1 MDIFGVED
9 GVQLCGF
16 GNFEGLKVDEIWRI
30 FNSGTYLSYSVHAF
44 EHIKSVV
51 HEILHIFDVHVFV
64 KFYPRSEINKS
75 PSWEWS
81 FQVLLAF

>member
-1 MDIFGVED
+1 M
-9 GVQLCGF
+9 
-16 GNFEGLKVDEIWRI
+16 DEIWRI

-64 KFYPRSEINKS
+64 KSIMGMVLSGPTGVLRIVL
-75 PSWEWS
+75 
-81 FQVLLAF
+81 FQRKK